1 MFSCVG
7 VDDLH
12 SLASCVRAIDLRPF
26 RWFTARFLSELPMGL
41 VRSIALSLVLI
52 SMTACSA
59 PAENTAATE
68 AAVTAEAAAAQLELE
83 DLIRVTRVLHE
94 KFTSLAEAIPEDDLA
109 WRPVSGVRS
118 VSEVYVHIAADNW
131 YVPALMGWDA
141 PDETGVTANVE
152 TFRTY
157 QDQEMSRADMLQVLD
172 GSFDFL
178 LGAMEESSGELD
190 REVVLGTPTTV
201 GDVWIRAVVHL
212 HEHLG
217 QSIAYARTNEVVP
230 PWSR

>member
-1 MFSCVG
+1 M
-7 VDDLH
+7 
-12 SLASCVRAIDLRPF
+12 A
-26 RWFTARFLSELPMGL
+26 M
-41 VRSIALSLVLI
+41 
-52 SMTACSA
+52 
-59 PAENTAATE
+59 
-68 AAVTAEAAAAQLELE
+68 
-83 DLIRVTRVLHE
+83 
-94 KFTSLAEAIPEDDLA
+94 PEDDLA
-109 WRPVSGVRS
+109 WRPVNGVRS

-141 PDETGVTANVE
+141 PDETGVTDDVA

-157 QDQEMSRADMLQVLD
+157 QEQEMSRADMLGVLD
-172 GSFDFL
+172 GSFAFL
-178 LGAMEESSGELD
+178 LGAMEESAGELD
-190 REVVLGTPTTV
+190 REVILGTPTTV

>member
-1 MFSCVG
+1 
-7 VDDLH
+7 
-12 SLASCVRAIDLRPF
+12 
-26 RWFTARFLSELPMGL
+26 MGL
-41 VRSIALSLVLI
+41 VRSLALSLVLI

>member
-1 MFSCVG
+1 MGSVR
-7 VDDLH
+7 
-12 SLASCVRAIDLRPF
+12 SLALCLIL
-26 RWFTARFLSELPMGL
+26 TAMAG
-41 VRSIALSLVLI
+41 
-52 SMTACSA
+52 CSA
-59 PAENTAATE
+59 PDENTAVTE
-68 AAVTAEAAAAQLELE
+68 AAVTAEAAAQLKLE
-83 DLIRVTRVLHE
+83 DLIRVTHVLHE
-94 KFTSLAEAIPEDDLA
+94 KFTSLAEAMPEDDLA
-109 WRPVSGVRS
+109 WRPVNGVRS

-141 PDETGVTANVE
+141 PDETGVTDDVA

-157 QDQEMSRADMLQVLD
+157 QEQEMSRADMLEVLD

-178 LGAMEESSGELD
+178 LGAMEESAGELD
-190 REVVLGTPTTV
+190 REVILGTPTTV

>member
-1 MFSCVG
+1 MGSVR
-7 VDDLH
+7 
-12 SLASCVRAIDLRPF
+12 SLALCLIL
-26 RWFTARFLSELPMGL
+26 TAMAG
-41 VRSIALSLVLI
+41 
-52 SMTACSA
+52 CSA
-59 PAENTAATE
+59 PAENTAVTE
-68 AAVTAEAAAAQLELE
+68 AAVTAEAAAQLKLE
-83 DLIRVTRVLHE
+83 DLIRVTHVLHE
-94 KFTSLAEAIPEDDLA
+94 KFTSLAEAMPEDDLA
-109 WRPVSGVRS
+109 WRPVNGVRS

-141 PDETGVTANVE
+141 PDETGVTDDVA

-157 QDQEMSRADMLQVLD
+157 QEQEMSRADMLGVLD
-172 GSFDFL
+172 GSFAFL
-178 LGAMEESSGELD
+178 LGAMEESAGELD
-190 REVVLGTPTTV
+190 REVILGTPTTV